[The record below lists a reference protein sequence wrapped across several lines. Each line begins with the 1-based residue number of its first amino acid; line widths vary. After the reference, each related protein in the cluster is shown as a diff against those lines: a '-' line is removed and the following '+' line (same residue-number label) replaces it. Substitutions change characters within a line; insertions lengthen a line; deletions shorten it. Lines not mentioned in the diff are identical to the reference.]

1 MNFHGHSFQL
11 CKYIGNQIILI
22 VEIGKYIE
30 NLVILIMEIWYWK
43 SGNIDFGDLEIL
55 VLEI

>member
-1 MNFHGHSFQL
+1 MTIHFNFVNIF
-11 CKYIGNQIILI
+11 GNQIILI